1 MKTNNTTYRTRL
13 IRVRKANG
21 PSPESAY
28 GEWFEPH
35 QWELEEEIWDHP
47 DQAGMVFVGGQ
58 WYQYRWRWAG
68 QNTHP
73 KTMNTP
79 TSTIPIFTQNADG
92 TMTMQ
97 VTIPARYVHFL
108 ARRIMR
114 PDDASSEDAVIHI
127 LWSGL
132 EEILSSPDVAKAFVC
147 GRLDLVLK
155 ELSDDMQR
163 RWEERH

>member
-1 MKTNNTTYRTRL
+1 
-13 IRVRKANG
+13 
-21 PSPESAY
+21 
-28 GEWFEPH
+28 
-35 QWELEEEIWDHP
+35 
-47 DQAGMVFVGGQ
+47 
-58 WYQYRWRWAG
+58 
-68 QNTHP
+68 
-73 KTMNTP
+73 MNTP

-132 EEILSSPDVAKAFVC
+132 VTEEILSSPEVAKAFVC
-147 GRLDLVLK
+147 PRLDLVVK